1 MMNEPKSG
9 PPANFA
15 FASAPAREPSKSP
28 PAQPPRPQSRLAKV
42 QGGRKREPARVMI
55 VGPEGV
61 GKTSTLAS
69 APAPIVIDAD
79 GGSGLV
85 AIARYPF
92 RDGPGGDVP
101 ESLEEIHAAVA
112 DLTENEHVGAP
123 PGGYKTIGIDT
134 VDRVDALIQKFVVEQ
149 HSGKKTANNRGAA
162 KLRGIED
169 IGWGKGRDL
178 VLDEWRNLCRALEKL
193 RLVRDMNII
202 LTAHVSIRTFKDPE
216 GEDYDRYFLRVH
228 EKTAGFLREWVE
240 VCGFYSF
247 DRTASRLGLSEDA
260 PRAKAV
266 MTRRRI
272 LRTQPFAAFD
282 AKTRL
287 ALPDEIEVDVANPWG
302 PIGAAIA
309 AARDMTPVEV
319 VRLIRGEV
327 HRIGDP
333 ELGPSVEAAIAKEQ
347 DTAKLQRYLMDLRRR
362 KPHAAPEQAP

>member
-123 PGGYKTIGIDT
+123 PSSAASRTSAG
-134 VDRVDALIQKFVVEQ
+134 A
-149 HSGKKTANNRGAA
+149 RGATS
-162 KLRGIED
+162 
-169 IGWGKGRDL
+169 
-178 VLDEWRNLCRALEKL
+178 CS
-193 RLVRDMNII
+193 
-202 LTAHVSIRTFKDPE
+202 TS
-216 GEDYDRYFLRVH
+216 GE
-228 EKTAGFLREWVE
+228 T
-240 VCGFYSF
+240 C
-247 DRTASRLGLSEDA
+247 
-260 PRAKAV
+260 
-266 MTRRRI
+266 
-272 LRTQPFAAFD
+272 
-282 AKTRL
+282 
-287 ALPDEIEVDVANPWG
+287 
-302 PIGAAIA
+302 
-309 AARDMTPVEV
+309 AARSKSCASCAT
-319 VRLIRGEV
+319 
-327 HRIGDP
+327 
-333 ELGPSVEAAIAKEQ
+333 
-347 DTAKLQRYLMDLRRR
+347 
-362 KPHAAPEQAP
+362 

>member
-1 MMNEPKSG
+1 M
-9 PPANFA
+9 
-15 FASAPAREPSKSP
+15 
-28 PAQPPRPQSRLAKV
+28 
-42 QGGRKREPARVMI
+42 
-55 VGPEGV
+55 
-61 GKTSTLAS
+61 
-69 APAPIVIDAD
+69 
-79 GGSGLV
+79 
-85 AIARYPF
+85 
-92 RDGPGGDVP
+92 
-101 ESLEEIHAAVA
+101 
-112 DLTENEHVGAP
+112 
-123 PGGYKTIGIDT
+123 
-134 VDRVDALIQKFVVEQ
+134 IQKFVVEQ